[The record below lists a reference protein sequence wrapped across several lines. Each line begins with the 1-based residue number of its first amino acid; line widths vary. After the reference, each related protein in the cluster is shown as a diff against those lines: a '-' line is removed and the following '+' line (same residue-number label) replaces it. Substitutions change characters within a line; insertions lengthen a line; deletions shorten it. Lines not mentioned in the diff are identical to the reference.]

1 MKLDDVRP
9 ADCHA
14 RARRLLAEISTIRDE
29 MGRSEDARPGP
40 EVTDAKPRECYFE
53 ALATWNK
60 IDRLSNEVGAPPARF
75 TLVVPPLRDVKPG
88 HVLQVIDAGLARV
101 DSIKHRLQIT
111 ERHPDGAAEANRQPS
126 DVLVT
131 LIHANRELSRALE
144 RPFAPSDCYDAVARA
159 SAYASRMGAPAELA
173 PYERRRQPQHCYERL
188 VACHAVVAK
197 LIASKGESALA
208 TRGTPAHVLP
218 GDVYDM
224 ASLVLGEVAF
234 LHSLTPTAMPMHA
247 FEPVGTG
254 HRLPAHVDQLARTLE
269 AQLGS
274 IK

>member
-1 MKLDDVRP
+1 LV
-9 ADCHA
+9 
-14 RARRLLAEISTIRDE
+14 AEISTIREE
-29 MGRSEDARPGP
+29 MGRSDDARPVP

-60 IDRLSNEVGAPPARF
+60 IDRLAGEVGAPPARF
-75 TLVVPPLRDVKPG
+75 TLAVPALRDVKPG

-101 DSIKHRLQIT
+101 DAIKHRLQIT
-111 ERHPDGAAEANRQPS
+111 EKHAEAAAEANRQPS
-126 DVLVT
+126 DVLMT
-131 LIHANRELSRALE
+131 LIQANRELSRALE

-159 SAYASRMGAPAELA
+159 SAYASRMGANAELA
-173 PYERRRQPQHCYERL
+173 PFERRRQPHHCYERL
-188 VACHAVVAK
+188 VACHAAVAK

-208 TRGTPAHVLP
+208 TRAIPSHVLP
-218 GDVYDM
+218 GDVYDL

-234 LHSLTPTAMPMHA
+234 LHSLMPNATPLNA

-269 AQLGS
+269 TQLGS